1 MERLLRNTLPTGRFE
16 NVSAATSR
24 AMAAVRSK
32 HAATTERRFRALLI
46 SSGLKGWTM
55 HSEQVLGRPDFLFP
69 AQKLAIFVDGC
80 FWHGCKKCGHVP
92 LRNPSFWRTKIEHNR
107 RRDRGIRRS
116 LRRQRFRV
124 FCVWEHELRYP
135 QRRLFLVR
143 LRRML
148 PQI

>member
-55 HSEQVLGRPDFLFP
+55 HAEQVLGRPDFLFL
-69 AQKLAIFVDGC
+69 ARKLVIFVDGC

-92 LRNPSFWRTKIEHNR
+92 LRNSKFWRTKIEQNH
-107 RRDRGIRRS
+107 RRDRRIRRS
-116 LRRQRFRV
+116 LRRQGFRV
-124 FCVWEHELRYP
+124 VRVWEHELRHP

-143 LRRML
+143 LRKIL
-148 PQI
+148 LQV